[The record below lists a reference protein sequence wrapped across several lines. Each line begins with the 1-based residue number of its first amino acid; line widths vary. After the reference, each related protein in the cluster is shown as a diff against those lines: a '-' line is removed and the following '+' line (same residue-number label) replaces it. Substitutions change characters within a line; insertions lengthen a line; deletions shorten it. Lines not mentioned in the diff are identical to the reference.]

1 MASNFSVG
9 LSDFFADGL
18 DHFARYIPFR
28 LCFCVALGLTLTSCA
43 KKEEA
48 EPEPVTP
55 VQVADV
61 VKGTIHDLV
70 TADAVL
76 YPKDQATI
84 TPKISAP
91 IRRFLVNRGDHV
103 KQGQLLA
110 ELENRDLVAAATES
124 RGQLAQAESN
134 ARSTTASVPEQ
145 VTKAQTD
152 VDAARAQTEAGQKL
166 FDSRQQLF
174 TEGAIARKQVD
185 EAQVALA
192 QARAQL
198 ETAQQHLAA
207 LQAVGRQEMVRSA
220 TAQVEAA
227 RGHNQSV
234 EAQVAYSEIRSPIT
248 GVVTDRP
255 LYPGEMANAGMPL
268 LTVMDVSSV
277 VARVNLSQ
285 EQARNVK
292 VGNTATLTPIDG
304 SAAVAG
310 TVTIVSPAVD
320 PNSTTVQVWVQAVNP
335 GERLRVGASVHAT
348 IVAATIE
355 GATLVPAAAIL
366 PAEEGGSMV
375 ITVDETNTANHAK
388 VQVGVREGDQVQVLM
403 ELQPDA
409 TIEGV
414 QPGER
419 VVVVGGLGLE
429 DGAKVRVVKPGE
441 STAEEE
447 KKPGDKKADQTKA
460 AGSKK

>member
-1 MASNFSVG
+1 MRTI
-9 LSDFFADGL
+9 
-18 DHFARYIPFR
+18 H
-28 LCFCVALGLTLTSCA
+28 LCFCIALGVTLTACA

-55 VQVADV
+55 VQVAEA
-61 VKGTIHDLV
+61 VKSTIHDIV
-70 TADAVL
+70 SADAVL

-84 TPKISAP
+84 NPKISAP
-91 IRRFLVNRGDHV
+91 VRRFLVNRGDHV
-103 KQGQLLA
+103 KQGQLIA
-110 ELENRDLVAAATES
+110 ELENRDLIAAATES

-134 ARSTTASVPEQ
+134 ARTTTASVPEQ
-145 VTKAQTD
+145 VTKAETD
-152 VDAARAQTEAGQKL
+152 VDAARAQADAAQKL

-174 TEGAIARKQVD
+174 KEGAIARKSVD

-198 ETAQQHLAA
+198 ETAQQHLTA

-220 TAQVEAA
+220 AAQVEAA
-227 RGHNQSV
+227 RGHHETVQ
-234 EAQVAYSEIRSPIT
+234 AQVGYSEIRSPIS

-304 SAAVAG
+304 STAVAG

-320 PNSTTVQVWVQAVNP
+320 PNSTTIQVWVQAVNP
-335 GERLRVGASVHAT
+335 GEHLRVGASVHAT
-348 IVAATIE
+348 IVAATID
-355 GATLVPAAAIL
+355 GATIVPEAAIL

-375 ITVDETNTANHAK
+375 VVIDETNTANHTK
-388 VQVGVREGDQVQVLM
+388 VQVGIREGDRVQVLM

-414 QPGER
+414 HPGEK
-419 VVVVGGLGLE
+419 VVTVGGLGLE

-441 STAEEE
+441 NAAAEAPAPGAKAGG
-447 KKPGDKKADQTKA
+447 KKDAEGKK
-460 AGSKK
+460 

>member
-1 MASNFSVG
+1 MRTPTPVHV
-9 LSDFFADGL
+9 L
-18 DHFARYIPFR
+18 
-28 LCFCVALGLTLTSCA
+28 FCMALGAAFAACGT
-43 KKEEA
+43 KEEPA
-48 EPEPVTP
+48 SKPVTP

-61 VKGTIHDLV
+61 VKGTIHDIV

-76 YPKDQATI
+76 YPKDQANI
-84 TPKISAP
+84 NPKISAP
-91 IRRFLVNRGDHV
+91 VRRFLVNRGDHV

-134 ARSTTASVPEQ
+134 ARVTTASVPEQ
-145 VTKAQTD
+145 MTKAQTD
-152 VDAARAQTEAGQKL
+152 VDAAKAATDAAQKL
-166 FDSRQQLF
+166 LDSRQQLF
-174 TEGAIARKQVD
+174 KEGAIARKQVD

-198 ETAQQHLAA
+198 DTALQHLSA
-207 LQAVGRQEMVRSA
+207 LQAVGRQEMVKGA
-220 TAQVEAA
+220 AAQVEAA
-227 RGHNQSV
+227 RGHHDTVQ
-234 EAQVAYSEIRSPIT
+234 AQVAYSEIRSPIT

-268 LTVMDVSSV
+268 LTVMDVSSI

-285 EQARNVK
+285 DQARNVK
-292 VGNTATLTPIDG
+292 VGNEATVTPSDG
-304 SAAVAG
+304 SQPVMG
-310 TVTIVSPAVD
+310 KVTIVSPAVD
-320 PNSTTVQVWVQAVNP
+320 ANSTTVQVWVQAVNP
-335 GERLRVGASVHAT
+335 GERLRAGASVHVT

-355 GATLVPAAAIL
+355 NATLVPAAAIL

-375 ITVDETNTANHAK
+375 VTVDETNTANHAK
-388 VQVGVREGDQVQVLM
+388 VQVGVREGDLVQVLM

-419 VVVVGGLGLE
+419 VVTVGGLGLE

-441 STAEEE
+441 SAADDAKDNSDKKPDE
-447 KKPGDKKADQTKA
+447 KKPGDKKA
-460 AGSKK
+460 GEGKK

>member
-1 MASNFSVG
+1 MHRRTNAG
-9 LSDFFADGL
+9 DFAKGPL
-18 DHFARYIPFR
+18 TMRTTSG
-28 LCFCVALGLTLTSCA
+28 LCFAGVLGLTLAACA
-43 KKEEA
+43 KEA
-48 EPEPVTP
+48 PEPEKVAPVE
-55 VQVADV
+55 VAAV
-61 VKGTIHDLV
+61 VKGTIRNLV

-76 YPKDQATI
+76 YPRDQASI

-91 IRRFLVNRGDHV
+91 VRRFLVNRGDHV

-110 ELENRDLVAAATES
+110 ELENRDLLAAVTES
-124 RGQLAQAESN
+124 RGQLDQAESS
-134 ARSTTASVPEQ
+134 ARVANASVPEQ

-152 VDAARAQTEAGQKL
+152 MEAARAQTDAAQKL
-166 FDSRQQLF
+166 LDSRQQLLK
-174 TEGAIARKQVD
+174 EGAIARKMVD

-198 ETAQQHLAA
+198 DTAQQHLTA
-207 LQAVGRQEMVRSA
+207 LQSVGRQEVVKNA
-220 TAQVEAA
+220 AAQVEAA
-227 RGHNQSV
+227 RGHHETAQ
-234 EAQVAYSEIRSPIT
+234 AQVNYSEIRSPIT

-255 LYPGEMANAGMPL
+255 LYAGEMANAGMPL
-268 LTVMDVSSV
+268 LTVMDVSSI

-285 EQARNVK
+285 AQAKDVK
-292 VGNTATLTPIDG
+292 VGNEATLTPTDG
-304 SAAVAG
+304 SQAVTG
-310 TVTIVSPAVD
+310 KVTIVSPAVD

-335 GERLRVGASVHAT
+335 GERLRAGASVHVT

-375 ITVDETNTANHAK
+375 VTVDETNTANHTK
-388 VQVGVREGDQVQVLM
+388 VQTGVREGNLVQVLF

-419 VVVVGGLGLE
+419 VVTVGGLGLE

-441 STAEEE
+441 SAEEGKTADGKNADE
-447 KKPGDKKADQTKA
+447 KKPAEGRK
-460 AGSKK
+460 